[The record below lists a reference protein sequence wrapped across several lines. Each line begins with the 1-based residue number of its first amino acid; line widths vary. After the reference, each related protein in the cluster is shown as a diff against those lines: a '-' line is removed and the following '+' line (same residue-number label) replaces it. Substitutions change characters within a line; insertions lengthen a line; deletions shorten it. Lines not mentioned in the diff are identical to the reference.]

1 MDIPSLFLLMLSLMV
16 MAAMPS
22 TSVALVVVRSA
33 RYGVSHGLLVAAG
46 IVLADLLFVSL
57 ALFGMAALAQWLG
70 TAFVVV
76 RILAAVWLIG
86 FGVQLI
92 RSRRAVVS
100 NPGNSDKRAGHHGAS
115 LLAGL
120 LVTLGDIK
128 AIVFYASLLPVFVDL
143 PALQGAAIAAV
154 LLVTVVAVGSVKVA
168 YALLAS
174 RLAAVALPPRY
185 RRPLQ
190 LGAGCVMVGAGVGLL
205 VRA

>member
-92 RSRRAVVS
+92 RSRRAAVS
-100 NPGNSDKRAGHHGAS
+100 NPGNSDKRSGHHGAS
-115 LLAGL
+115 FLAGL

-143 PALQGAAIAAV
+143 PALQSAAIAAV

-174 RLAAVALPPRY
+174 RLAVTWP
-185 RRPLQ
+185 
-190 LGAGCVMVGAGVGLL
+190 
-205 VRA
+205 

>member
-1 MDIPSLFLLMLSLMV
+1 MDIPSLFLLMLSLV
-16 MAAMPS
+16 AMAALPS

-33 RYGVSHGLLVAAG
+33 RFGVSHGLLVAAG
-46 IVLADLLFVSL
+46 IVLADLLFVSI

-70 TAFVVV
+70 AAFVVV

-86 FGVQLI
+86 FGVQLMC
-92 RSRRAVVS
+92 SRVAIAS
-100 NPGNSDKRAGHHGAS
+100 HSGSGDARAGHHGVS
-115 LLAGL
+115 FMAGL

-128 AIVFYASLLPVFVDL
+128 AIVFYASLLPVFVDV
-143 PALQGAAIAAV
+143 PALQGPAIAAV
-154 LLVTVVAVGSVKVA
+154 LWVTVVAVGGVKVA

-174 RLAAVALPPRY
+174 RLAAVALPGRY

-190 LGAGCVMVGAGVGLL
+190 LGTGSVMVGAGVGLL

>member
-33 RYGVSHGLLVAAG
+33 RYGVSHGLLVA
-46 IVLADLLFVSL
+46 
-57 ALFGMAALAQWLG
+57 QWLG

-92 RSRRAVVS
+92 RSRRAAVS
-100 NPGNSDKRAGHHGAS
+100 NPGNSDKRSGHHGAS
-115 LLAGL
+115 FLAGL